1 MQASE
6 LGERKLIALLT
17 RGLYRDRRVLVGA
30 GEDDAALISFC
41 GRELVATSDIMFSST
56 HFPPAM
62 KPEYIGRKI
71 AVANISDLAAMGA
84 SPLATLFSFGVP
96 PNFDVSELRRIIRG
110 IDSACSE
117 YHAPFVGGDTKKA
130 EELSICGVALGE
142 LGKGE
147 ALRRCNAR
155 AGDIVAVTGEIGN
168 ASLGLRIILGGV
180 KGREHQK
187 LIDAFLKPAARVKE
201 GRAIAKCKVGAA
213 GMDITDGLLFSAG
226 EIARMSG
233 VCLSLDSS
241 KIPVSKEARKL
252 AKEHNVKE
260 SYLLNSGEDYELLVT
275 IKTREFYKAKE
286 KVEAVGGELIEIGK
300 VKNGRGILLDGKKIN
315 ATGYDS
321 LKSH

>member
-1 MQASE
+1 MKASA

-17 RGLYRDRRVLVGA
+17 RGLHRDRRVLVGA

-56 HFPPAM
+56 HFPRGM
-62 KPEYIGRKI
+62 KPEYIGSKV

-84 SPLATLFSFGVP
+84 CPLATLFSFGVP

-110 IDSACSE
+110 IDSACSK

-130 EELSICGVALGE
+130 RELSICGVALGE

-155 AGDIVAVTGEIGN
+155 AGDVVAVTGEIGN
-168 ASLGLRIILGGV
+168 AALGLMMLL
-180 KGREHQK
+180 KGMKMRYPK
-187 LIDAFLKPAARVKE
+187 LLNAFLKPEARVKE

-226 EIARMSG
+226 EIARMSR

-241 KIPVSKEARKL
+241 KIPVSREARKF
-252 AKEHNVKE
+252 AKEHNVRE

-275 IKTREFYKAKE
+275 IKSREFYKAKE

-300 VKNGRGILLDGKKIN
+300 VKNGRRILLDGKKIN